1 MRLRQLRKQHG
12 LTQTQVGAVIG
23 KSAPTLYRLET
34 GREPITLPDLR
45 KLAAFFG
52 VSVAEMIEESSVDLA
67 PIPPRPNGQERDH
80 A

>member
-12 LTQTQVGAVIG
+12 LTQTQVGEIIG
-23 KSAPTLYRLET
+23 KSAPTIYRLET

-45 KLAAFFG
+45 KLAEFFG
-52 VSVAEMIEESSVDLA
+52 ISVAALIEEPLETPS
-67 PIPPRPNGQERDH
+67 NGQGASH

>member
-1 MRLRQLRKQHG
+1 MRLRELRRKHK
-12 LTQTQVGAVIG
+12 LTQTQLGAVIG

-34 GREPITLPDLR
+34 GQSPLTLPDLR

-52 VSVAEMIEESSVDLA
+52 ISVAELIDEAEHEPSV
-67 PIPPRPNGQERDH
+67 NGHGVPH

>member
-12 LTQTQVGAVIG
+12 MTQTQVGAVIG

-34 GREPITLPDLR
+34 GREPITLRDLR
-45 KLAAFFG
+45 TLAAFFG
-52 VSVAEMIEESSVDLA
+52 VSVAEMIEEPCDDLN
-67 PIPPRPNGQERDH
+67 PRPASSNGQEPDH

>member
-1 MRLRQLRKQHG
+1 MRLRQLRKQHR

-52 VSVAEMIEESSVDLA
+52 VSVAELIEDPCGDFDHLPA
-67 PIPPRPNGQERDH
+67 TPNGQEHPH